1 MVVMAPK
8 DENELCR
15 MMVTALYHNG
25 PIAFRYPRGR
35 AIGIPLDDNITPL
48 QIGKSEILQKG
59 KDILILSIGRSVY
72 EASEAYK
79 ILASEYGIYATVVN
93 CRFVKPIDF
102 ELITS
107 LASEIPRIIT
117 VEENVLQAGFGSA
130 VLECLNDH
138 GISGFMMERL
148 GISDVFVEHGPQNL
162 LRTKYKI
169 DSEAIVNS
177 ALKILG
183 YSSPLSLNHMAS

>member
-15 MMVTALYHNG
+15 MIVTALSHNG

-35 AIGIPLDDNITPL
+35 AIGIHLDDNITPL
-48 QIGKSEILQKG
+48 KIGKSEILQKG

-79 ILASEYGIYATVVN
+79 ILVSEYGISATVVN
-93 CRFVKPIDF
+93 CRFVKPIDSD
-102 ELITS
+102 LITS

-117 VEENVLQAGFGSA
+117 VEENVLQGGFGSA

-148 GISDVFVEHGPQNL
+148 GITDVFVEHGPQNL